1 MKIIRLIYLKYFLSL
16 SICLISS
23 CVIFFIFSL
32 LGNLNEDY
40 FFNTIIKLSLL
51 NSLQILMYIPSF
63 IFLISVVLLIIFLR
77 SRNEMIII
85 KSYISIRMLML
96 FFLPLAFFFTILEL
110 NKNDFVSFFEDSK
123 NNLIK
128 LNDKNIPRIIINEEN
143 GFKDFIVLN
152 NFDQKNIEEAE
163 LRYYKIFNKKIQIA
177 QFSNNL
183 KILNNNL
190 IANNYSQ
197 YKENSIKDYKN
208 ERVINIDL
216 QNLFKKSSNIQKLSN
231 KNNYVINFKFV
242 NEFIFFILFLSYVF
256 LIFSNKK
263 YVSIKESLS
272 NPIFICLFFII
283 YSFLVFN
290 NSLTIYKN
298 EFEILASLIIGI
310 LVLKES
316 LYE

>member
-85 KSYISIRMLML
+85 KSYISIRMLMI
-96 FFLPLAFFFTILEL
+96 FFLPFAFFFTILEL

-143 GFKDFIVLN
+143 GFKDFIILN
-152 NFDQKNIEEAE
+152 NFDQKI
-163 LRYYKIFNKKIQIA
+163 
-177 QFSNNL
+177 
-183 KILNNNL
+183 
-190 IANNYSQ
+190 
-197 YKENSIKDYKN
+197 
-208 ERVINIDL
+208 
-216 QNLFKKSSNIQKLSN
+216 
-231 KNNYVINFKFV
+231 
-242 NEFIFFILFLSYVF
+242 
-256 LIFSNKK
+256 
-263 YVSIKESLS
+263 
-272 NPIFICLFFII
+272 
-283 YSFLVFN
+283 
-290 NSLTIYKN
+290 
-298 EFEILASLIIGI
+298 
-310 LVLKES
+310 
-316 LYE
+316 

>member
-1 MKIIRLIYLKYFLSL
+1 M
-16 SICLISS
+16 
-23 CVIFFIFSL
+23 
-32 LGNLNEDY
+32 
-40 FFNTIIKLSLL
+40 
-51 NSLQILMYIPSF
+51 
-63 IFLISVVLLIIFLR
+63 
-77 SRNEMIII
+77 
-85 KSYISIRMLML
+85 
-96 FFLPLAFFFTILEL
+96 PLAFFFTILEL

-231 KNNYVINFKFV
+231 KNNYVINF
-242 NEFIFFILFLSYVF
+242 
-256 LIFSNKK
+256 
-263 YVSIKESLS
+263 
-272 NPIFICLFFII
+272 
-283 YSFLVFN
+283 
-290 NSLTIYKN
+290 
-298 EFEILASLIIGI
+298 
-310 LVLKES
+310 
-316 LYE
+316 

>member
-110 NKNDFVSFFEDSK
+110 NKNDFVSFFEDNK

-152 NFDQKNIEEAE
+152 NFDQKNIDDAE

-242 NEFIFFILFLSYVF
+242 NEFVFFILFLSYVF